1 MPSQRG
7 LDIRDEFVDR
17 ASSRG
22 LSVEQV
28 RKRFIRYK
36 DINESF
42 FFAPGDTV
50 VAAAAFDTPM
60 LFTLQAVNRSS
71 VI

>member
-1 MPSQRG
+1 MRG
-7 LDIRDEFVDR
+7 LAPEDEFVDV
-17 ASSRG
+17 AKSRG

-36 DINESF
+36 DVNEAF

-50 VAAAAFDTPM
+50 VEAAAFDTPM
-60 LFTLQAVNRSS
+60 ILTLQAVNRSS